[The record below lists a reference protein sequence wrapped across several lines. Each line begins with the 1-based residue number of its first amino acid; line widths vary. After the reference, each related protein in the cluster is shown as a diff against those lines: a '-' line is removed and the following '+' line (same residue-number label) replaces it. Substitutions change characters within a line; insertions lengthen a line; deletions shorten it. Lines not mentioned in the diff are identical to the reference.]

1 MQNNICNSLTQFY
14 DQLVTEFNE
23 ETGVMWCYMNPYPR
37 PCFTP
42 QLLNDLNRFLEVIR
56 GKVCNDIRTS
66 SSSSIKY
73 IVFGSYK
80 PGVFSL
86 GGDLSLFTECI
97 NKSDK
102 DRLTDYM
109 RMSIDVMYSI
119 YTNMDI
125 PITTI
130 SLIRGNALGAGFEG
144 ALSCDYIVAEKKIQ
158 LGFPEVLFNM
168 FPGMGA
174 YSFLARR
181 LDTARAERM
190 ILSGRIYSAEELYD
204 MGVIDLITEDGHG
217 VQEVGTFIKKLEK
230 SKNTRKAI
238 LDIRNKIHPITFEE
252 LLYIGEIWVS
262 SAMAL
267 SQKEVKVMQRL
278 VRSQDRMAKSL
289 LHTAAVER
297 INGEIRF
304 SNSA

>member
-1 MQNNICNSLTQFY
+1 MQNNNYSSLTQFY

-23 ETGVMWCYMNPYPR
+23 DTGVMWCYMNPYPR

-42 QLLNDLNRFLEVIR
+42 QLLNDLSRFLQFIR
-56 GKVCNDIRTS
+56 HTVSSYIRSTGQS
-66 SSSSIKY
+66 DIKY

-97 NKSDK
+97 TNADK
-102 DRLTDYM
+102 NRLTNYM
-109 RMSIDVMYSI
+109 RLSIEVMYSI
-119 YTNMDI
+119 YSNMDV
-125 PITTI
+125 PIITI

-144 ALSCDYIVAEKKIQ
+144 ALSCDYIVSERNVQ

-181 LDTARAERM
+181 LDPARIERM
-190 ILSGRIYSAEELYD
+190 ILNGRIYSAEELFE
-204 MGVIDLITEDGHG
+204 MGLIDLLAEDGHG
-217 VQEVGTFIKKLEK
+217 ADEVEQFIKKLDK
-230 SKNTRKAI
+230 SKNTRRA
-238 LDIRNKIHPITFEE
+238 LLQIRNRIHPVTFEE
-252 LLYIGEIWVS
+252 MLDIGEIWVD

-267 SQKEVKVMQRL
+267 APREIKVMQRL

-289 LHTAAVER
+289 TTT
-297 INGEIRF
+297 
-304 SNSA
+304 NSTNTDDAKVRV

>member
-1 MQNNICNSLTQFY
+1 MQNNNYRSLTQFY
-14 DQLVTEFNE
+14 DQLVTEFND

-42 QLLNDLNRFLEVIR
+42 QILNDLSRFLQVIR
-56 GKVCNDIRTS
+56 NKVS
-66 SSSSIKY
+66 SDVRVNGESALKY
-73 IVFGSYK
+73 LVFGSYK

-97 NKSDK
+97 NNSDK
-102 DRLTDYM
+102 DTLTDYM
-109 RMSIDVMYSI
+109 RLSIEVMYSI
-119 YTNMDI
+119 YSNMDV
-125 PITTI
+125 PIITI

-144 ALSCDYIVAEKKIQ
+144 ALSCDYIVSEKNVQ

-181 LDTARAERM
+181 LDPARVERM
-190 ILSGRIYSAEELYD
+190 ILNGRIYSAEELYD
-204 MGVIDLITEDGHG
+204 MGLIDVVSEDGCG
-217 VQEVGTFIKKLEK
+217 LQEVDQFIRKLEK

-238 LDIRNKIHPITFEE
+238 LQIRNRINPVTFEE
-252 LLYIGEIWVS
+252 MLDVGELWVE

-267 SQKEVKVMQRL
+267 TPKETKVMQRL
-278 VRSQDRMAKSL
+278 IRAQDRIAKSL
-289 LHTAAVER
+289 PHITARDLSGDKIR
-297 INGEIRF
+297 I
-304 SNSA
+304 

>member
-1 MQNNICNSLTQFY
+1 
-14 DQLVTEFNE
+14 
-23 ETGVMWCYMNPYPR
+23 MNPNPR

-42 QLLNDLNRFLEVIR
+42 QLLNDLSRFLQFVR
-56 GKVCNDIRTS
+56 NKVS
-66 SSSSIKY
+66 SDVRSKGSSNIKY
-73 IVFGSYK
+73 IVFGSYR

-86 GGDLSLFTECI
+86 GGDLGLFTECI
-97 NKSDK
+97 NNSDK

-109 RMSIDVMYSI
+109 RLSIEVMYSI
-119 YTNMDI
+119 YSNMDV
-125 PITTI
+125 PIITI

-144 ALSCDYIVAEKKIQ
+144 ALSCDYIVSEKNVQ

-181 LDTARAERM
+181 LDPARVERM

-204 MGVIDLITEDGHG
+204 MALIDVVSEDGHG
-217 VQEVGTFIKKLEK
+217 VQEVDLFIKKLEK

-238 LDIRNKIHPITFEE
+238 LKIRNRIHPVSFEE
-252 LLYIGEIWVS
+252 MIDIGEIWVD

-267 SQKEVKVMQRL
+267 SPQELKVMQRL
-278 VRSQDRMAKSL
+278 VRAQDRMAKSL
-289 LHTAAVER
+289 LHAET
-297 INGEIRF
+297 F
-304 SNSA
+304 